1 MPIYLRSTRSSKN
14 NKELILQVKGVKF
27 AVEGNVGR
35 LLRTLNGRESKN
47 ENKKIGEGNDAVYIQ
62 MNKLII
68 ILR

>member
-27 AVEGNVGR
+27 ALEGNVGG
-35 LLRTLNGRESKN
+35 LLRTLNERESKN

>member
-14 NKELILQVKGVKF
+14 NKELILQAKGVKF

-35 LLRTLNGRESKN
+35 LLRTLNERESKN

>member
-35 LLRTLNGRESKN
+35 LLRTLNERESKN